1 MPGLGL
7 LAEAEVV
14 GKIVVLV
21 EVDCIVENFPAC
33 LQARNTSTNIYP
45 SHIAPNLRLNMRP
58 TASYFIMDFEVIRA
72 IISPKR
78 IMLLTIPMTILHFW
92 ICLLVFINI

>member
-1 MPGLGL
+1 
-7 LAEAEVV
+7 
-14 GKIVVLV
+14 
-21 EVDCIVENFPAC
+21 
-33 LQARNTSTNIYP
+33 
-45 SHIAPNLRLNMRP
+45 MRP